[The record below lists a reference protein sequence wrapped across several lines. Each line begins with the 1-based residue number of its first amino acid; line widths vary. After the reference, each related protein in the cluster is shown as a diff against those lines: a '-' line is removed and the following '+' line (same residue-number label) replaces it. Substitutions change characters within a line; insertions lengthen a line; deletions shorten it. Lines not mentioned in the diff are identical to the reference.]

1 MLNIFKIQ
9 NNAFNFPYTKDSFIL
24 YKQMARQYK
33 DKDILAFVNRIVP
46 SEIKEEIR
54 IKENNK
60 IQPLKPLLDWFK
72 NDYMKWM
79 DIKKKCQNCN
89 MSIMHLNVFKG
100 NSWRLRMI
108 EVYECFNCNL
118 KIVFP
123 RYGEITKIADSRIGR
138 CSEWSMLFGA
148 ILNSLSIETRIV
160 QDYLDHCWNESL
172 IDGKWI
178 NIDSTLEYPISI
190 NHPHYYE
197 KNWSKKYKY
206 ILAFSHNSLE
216 DVTSSYTQEWQ
227 IVLQRRRKDNKGR
240 NRVEYFRK
248 FYLEL

>member
-1 MLNIFKIQ
+1 MLNIFKSQ
-9 NNAFNFPYTKDSFIL
+9 NNAFNFPYTKDSFTL
-24 YKQMARQYK
+24 YKQIARQYK
-33 DKDILAFVNRIVP
+33 DKDIISFVNRIVQ

-54 IKENNK
+54 
-60 IQPLKPLLDWFK
+60 
-72 NDYMKWM
+72 
-79 DIKKKCQNCN
+79 IKKKCQNCN

-138 CSEWSMLFGA
+138 CSESSMLFGA

-172 IDGKWI
+172 IDDKWI

-216 DVTSSYTQEWQ
+216 DVTSSYTQDWQ

-240 NRVEYFRK
+240 NMVEYFRK
-248 FYLEL
+248 FY